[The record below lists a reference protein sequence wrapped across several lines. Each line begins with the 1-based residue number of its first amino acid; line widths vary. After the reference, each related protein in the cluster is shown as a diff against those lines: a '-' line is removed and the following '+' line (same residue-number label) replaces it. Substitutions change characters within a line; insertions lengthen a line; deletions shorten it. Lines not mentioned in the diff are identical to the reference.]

1 MFAPTAM
8 CVSEAYKS
16 HKHGI
21 AECYQAS
28 LKVAM
33 RPFN

>member
-1 MFAPTAM
+1 M

-16 HKHGI
+16 HKHNI
-21 AECYQAS
+21 AEFYQAS

-33 RPFN
+33 RYFN